1 MNNKITLS
9 LIVAIL
15 LSGCATNS
23 LSEKELALVKSKL
36 RTKKAVESY
45 QVNYVD
51 AEFHKAWAR
60 SKSGA
65 AAWVADRFTE
75 DDAIEQALTTCR
87 DINKKREK
95 KHPCKIINLNGEWI
109 D

>member
-23 LSEKELALVKSKL
+23 LSEKELEIAKNRLKTKSQ
-36 RTKKAVESY
+36 VESY

-60 SKSGA
+60 SKTGRS
-65 AAWVADRFTE
+65 AWVADRFTE